1 MTGQG
6 FELVDAAAA
15 AYIDWSIRENVP
27 ENTIRRR
34 RTVLR
39 SVGNAG
45 TATREEIE
53 AWWRTRGHLMDSSR
67 ANDLAVL
74 RAFMRWCQTWEHRID
89 DPTARIRMPKPP
101 TGAPK
106 PTNRREFDQILTHL
120 ADDPPLR
127 RAVLLGAGAGLRVAE
142 AAALEWPD
150 IDVDTRTARAAGK
163 GRKTR
168 IVPFTAKLID
178 ELLPD
183 HGGNVVTGR
192 DRAWSAGYLGTK
204 VNAAIRAAGV
214 DCTFHKLRHRYGSLT
229 YQRTKDPNAVA
240 AALGHASVSTTMKF
254 YAAVADDD
262 LRAVGEAAT
271 EDW

>member
-1 MTGQG
+1 MTPL
-6 FELVDAAAA
+6 ELPDRAAA
-15 AYIDWSIRENVP
+15 AYIAWSVAENVP
-27 ENTIRRR
+27 DNTIRRR
-34 RTVLR
+34 RAVLR

-45 TATREEIE
+45 DATREEVE
-53 AWWRTRGHLMDSSR
+53 TWWTDRGHLMDSSR

-74 RAFMRWCQTWEHRID
+74 RAFYRWCQAWEYRLD
-89 DPTARIRMPKPP
+89 DPTARIRTPKPP
-101 TGAPK
+101 VGVPK
-106 PTNRREFDQILTHL
+106 PPSRREFDRILAHVTPN
-120 ADDPPLR
+120 PPML
-127 RAVLLGAGAGLRVAE
+127 RAVLLGAGAGLRIAE
-142 AAALEWPD
+142 AATLTWPD
-150 IDVDTRTARAAGK
+150 IDADTRTARVTGK

-168 IVPFTAKLID
+168 IVPFTVKLIEALGD
-178 ELLPD
+178 D

-192 DRAWSAGYLGTK
+192 EKGWTPAYLGQR

-240 AALGHASVSTTMKF
+240 AAMGHASVSTTMRF

>member
-1 MTGQG
+1 MTRPT
-6 FELVDAAAA
+6 FDLPDEAAA
-15 AYIDWSIRENVP
+15 AYIAWSVAENVP

-45 TATREEIE
+45 TATRQEIE
-53 AWWRTRGHLMDSSR
+53 AWWATRGHLEDSTR

-74 RAFMRWCQTWEHRID
+74 RAFMRWCQTWDFRID

-101 TGAPK
+101 SGAPK
-106 PTNRREFDQILTHL
+106 PATRREFDSILEHL
-120 ADDPPLR
+120 ADAPALR
-127 RAVLLGAGAGLRVAE
+127 RAVLLGAGCGLRVAE
-142 AAALEWPD
+142 AAVLSWAD
-150 IDVDTRTARAAGK
+150 IDPDTRTLRATGK

-168 IVPFTAKLID
+168 VVPFTMKLIH

-183 HGGNVVTGR
+183 TGGNVVTGR
-192 DRAWSAGYLGTK
+192 DRAWTPGYLGTK
-204 VNAAIRAAGV
+204 VNAAIKAAGV

-240 AALGHASVSTTMKF
+240 AAMGHASVSTTMKF